1 MDEVNRRNIH
11 WRHQTPRKHIL
22 WSYLYKIQNQI
33 ELIKVLEVW
42 MVINFE
48 GVETGE
54 GYKGASGLQQSSTF
68 YLHAGHMGGLSL

>member
-1 MDEVNRRNIH
+1 
-11 WRHQTPRKHIL
+11 
-22 WSYLYKIQNQI
+22 
-33 ELIKVLEVW
+33 

-54 GYKGASGLQQSSTF
+54 GYKGTSGLQQSSTF